1 MKSLYTATAAA
12 ALMLSGTSAFAQT
25 QGTANDP
32 QQSRQQ
38 ERLNSI
44 FGALFGDRTGST
56 QSIETQWSM
65 GRTPLATQ
73 RAQFEQRVD
82 TDVRSGSID
91 QRTGARLKY
100 EYYDLV
106 QLEARYGA
114 DRRFT
119 TQERADLADRYGRL
133 TQVFNDGSYADD
145 GQTDIG
151 ISVAD
156 GQSEFNQRVDAAVR
170 ARRITRVAGARLKTD
185 YAALVRTEGTYL
197 RDGRVTEQERDDL
210 YTRLEA
216 LDTRVGDMASTGGNG
231 PSPTMTSRARLDG
244 IASALPRSG
253 LSASAQSQLQ
263 VEHEDLTRLEA
274 AYARLNAS
282 ADDRAYLDRRLAD
295 LETRARIRR

>member
-12 ALMLSGTSAFAQT
+12 ALMLTGSAALAQT
-25 QGTANDP
+25 DTGAQD
-32 QQSRQQ
+32 QQRSRQQ

-56 QSIETQWSM
+56 QSIEAQWSF

-73 RAQFEQRVD
+73 RAQFEARVD
-82 TDVRSGSID
+82 ADVRSGQID
-91 QRTGARLKY
+91 RRTGDRLKS

-119 TQERADLADRYGRL
+119 VQEREDLAERYGRL
-133 TQVFNDGSYADD
+133 TQVIADGSYGDEYES
-145 GQTDIG
+145 DIG

-156 GQSEFNQRVDAAVR
+156 GQNEFNQRVDAQVT

-185 YAALVRTEGTYL
+185 YAALVRTEASYL
-197 RDGRVTEQERDDL
+197 RDGRITDQERDDL

-216 LDTRVGDMASTGGNG
+216 LDARVGDMASAGGG
-231 PSPTMTSRARLDG
+231 SAVQTPRARLDA
-244 IASALPRSG
+244 IARALPASG
-253 LSASAQSQLQ
+253 LSASAQAQLR

-274 AYARLNAS
+274 AYARLTPS
-282 ADDRAYLDRRLAD
+282 ADERAYLDRRLGD
-295 LETRARIRR
+295 LETRARVRR

>member
-1 MKSLYTATAAA
+1 MKSFYTATAAA
-12 ALMLSGTSAFAQT
+12 ALLLSGTSAFAQT
-25 QGTANDP
+25 DTSN
-32 QQSRQQ
+32 QQPTRQQ
-38 ERLNSI
+38 DRLNSI

-56 QSIETQWSM
+56 QSIEAQWSI

-73 RAQFEQRVD
+73 RAQFEQRID
-82 TDVRSGSID
+82 TDVRSGAID
-91 QRTGARLKY
+91 QRTAARLKSD
-100 EYYDLV
+100 YYDLV

-119 TQERADLADRYGRL
+119 TQERQDLTDRYGRL
-133 TQVFNDGSYADD
+133 TQIVSDGGYGDD
-145 GQTDIG
+145 GQNDIG

-156 GQSEFNQRVDAAVR
+156 GQGEFNQRVDASVT

-185 YAALVRTEGTYL
+185 YAALVRTEATYL

-216 LDTRVGDMASTGGNG
+216 LDARVGDMASTGAGTT
-231 PSPTMTSRARLDG
+231 PAMTSRARLDA
-244 IASALPRSG
+244 IARALPASG
-253 LSASAQSQLQ
+253 LSASAQAQLR

-282 ADDRAYLDRRLAD
+282 ADDRAYLERRLRD
-295 LETRARIRR
+295 LETRARVRR

>member
-12 ALMLSGTSAFAQT
+12 ALMLSGSAALAQT
-25 QGTANDP
+25 DTGAQD
-32 QQSRQQ
+32 QQRSRQQ

-56 QSIETQWSM
+56 QSIEAQWSF

-73 RAQFEQRVD
+73 RAQFEARVD
-82 TDVRSGSID
+82 ADVRSGQID
-91 QRTGARLKY
+91 RRTGDRLKS

-119 TQERADLADRYGRL
+119 VQEREDLAERYGRL
-133 TQVFNDGSYADD
+133 TQVIADGSYGDEYES
-145 GQTDIG
+145 DIG

-156 GQSEFNQRVDAAVR
+156 GQTEFNQRVDAQVT

-185 YAALVRTEGTYL
+185 YAALVRTEASYL
-197 RDGRVTEQERDDL
+197 RDGRITDQERDDL

-216 LDTRVGDMASTGGNG
+216 LDARVGDMASTGGG
-231 PSPTMTSRARLDG
+231 SAGQTPRARLDA
-244 IASALPRSG
+244 IARALPASG
-253 LSASAQSQLQ
+253 LSASAQAQLR

-274 AYARLNAS
+274 AYARLTPS
-282 ADDRAYLDRRLAD
+282 ADERAYLDRRLGD
-295 LETRARIRR
+295 LETRARVRR